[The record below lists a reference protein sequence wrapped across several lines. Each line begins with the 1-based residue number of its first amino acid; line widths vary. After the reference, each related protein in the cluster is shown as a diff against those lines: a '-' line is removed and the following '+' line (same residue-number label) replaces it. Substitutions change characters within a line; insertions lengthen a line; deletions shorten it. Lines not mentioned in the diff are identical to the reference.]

1 MDELTQIRERYE
13 RRKNIPAE
21 RYSIFNPATYLIE
34 QEKERAV
41 IKLFKENKLLPLENK
56 KILEIGCGAGT
67 NLLNFLKLGFN
78 PANIY
83 ANDLI
88 EERLEYA
95 KKILPSEVKIFAGN
109 ALDLNFSDNSFDIVF
124 QSMVFSSIL
133 DNDFKKKLAD
143 KMWNWVKPG
152 GGILWYDFTF
162 NNPANP
168 DVKGIKPKEVKEI
181 FNQKSFYIK
190 RLTLAPPVARA
201 VTKIHPNFYHILNSL
216 YFFRTHVLIWIRK

>member
-1 MDELTQIRERYE
+1 MDELTQIKERYE
-13 RRKNIPAE
+13 RRKNIPVD

-34 QEKERAV
+34 QEKERAL
-41 IKLFKENKLLPLENK
+41 IKLFKENKLLPLEDK
-56 KILEIGCGAGT
+56 KILEIGCGTGT
-67 NLLNFLKLGFN
+67 NLLNFLKLGFT

-88 EERLEYA
+88 EERLEHA
-95 KKILPSEVKIFAGN
+95 KKVLPSEVKIFTGN
-109 ALDLNFSDNSFDIVF
+109 ALDLNFNDNSFDIVF

-133 DNDFKKKLAD
+133 DKDFKKKLAD

-162 NNPANP
+162 DNPSNP
-168 DVKGIKPKEVKEI
+168 DVKGIRPKDVKEI
-181 FNQKSFYIK
+181 FNHKSFYIK
-190 RLTLAPPVARA
+190 RLTLAPPIARA
-201 VTKIHPNFYHILNSL
+201 VTKIHPNLYHIFNSI